1 MKFTIDRKYFYSKL
15 SVAARAISVFS
26 PLPALSGIHI
36 DVKDDEIILTG
47 SDSDVSIRTQIR
59 PSEMNQ
65 LQIDSS
71 GSIVM
76 ESKYLLE
83 IVRKIDSTLI
93 EFELTDYEL
102 VRIKS
107 KNGEFNL
114 NGIAANQYPA
124 IDFKT
129 PDQHLKLTS
138 FQLRQIVS
146 QTAFAC
152 GDNNQRPVLNGVNF
166 YVKDNHL
173 YCSGTDSY
181 RLARKTI
188 YMETDQ
194 ECNVTIPSKSLVEVE
209 KSLGEDT
216 DSIDVYMDDKKAQ
229 FVFDQTIFQTRLLD
243 GPFPDVEKIIPDTF
257 VATMQVDAS
266 ELSHVIDRTNFIRND
281 KVHLVKL
288 ECSEQLVRIK
298 TSSSEIGNSD
308 EVLTDCI
315 YKGDHLSITCNGSFI
330 LDAIRACQSEKVVL
344 EFSGEMKPIRLTNP
358 DDNSIVMVIVP
369 VRSYD

>member
-65 LQIDSS
+65 LQIDSA

-152 GDNNQRPVLNGVNF
+152 GDNNQRPVLI
-166 YVKDNHL
+166 
-173 YCSGTDSY
+173 SMS
-181 RLARKTI
+181 KTI
-188 YMETDQ
+188 I
-194 ECNVTIPSKSLVEVE
+194 C
-209 KSLGEDT
+209 
-216 DSIDVYMDDKKAQ
+216 
-229 FVFDQTIFQTRLLD
+229 
-243 GPFPDVEKIIPDTF
+243 
-257 VATMQVDAS
+257 
-266 ELSHVIDRTNFIRND
+266 
-281 KVHLVKL
+281 
-288 ECSEQLVRIK
+288 
-298 TSSSEIGNSD
+298 
-308 EVLTDCI
+308 
-315 YKGDHLSITCNGSFI
+315 
-330 LDAIRACQSEKVVL
+330 
-344 EFSGEMKPIRLTNP
+344 
-358 DDNSIVMVIVP
+358 IVP
-369 VRSYD
+369 EPILTVWPEKPSIWKPTRNAMSPFRVNRWWKWKNHWEKTPKPSMYIWMIKKHNSCLIKPFSKPGYWTVRSRMWKRSFRIHS